1 MAYAYRT
8 GQGVSRDDKEAMRWY
23 RLAAEQG
30 DADAQYYLGIGY
42 ATGHGVE
49 KNAEKAKDWFWKA
62 IRQGHQDAVV
72 AFDFLT
78 QNQDEHNE

>member
-1 MAYAYRT
+1 MVC
-8 GQGVSRDDKEAMRWY
+8 QGCEAMRWY

-62 IRQGHQDAVV
+62 IRQGHQDAVA

-78 QNQDEHNE
+78 QNQGNQNE